1 MPGRDDS
8 VIVADALSQV
18 VVGSGL
24 VAAVERLGLL
34 VFTYPEDDHVFS
46 FRIFCRRQSTVVAS
60 SYRRHDPTR
69 PDPTRPDPTQRDT
82 LVSAHRRCELG
93 ITVRQFA
100 VCPVKS
106 ASSTKAGRMSVRADV
121 IILPLTLLLVSGT
134 IMVCRTLIVI
144 TGDQAYAEVLS
155 TNLWRAPCIPVILAY
170 WLLLSANSA

>member
-46 FRIFCRRQSTVVAS
+46 FRIFRRRQSTVVAS

-69 PDPTRPDPTQRDT
+69 PDPTRRNAT
-82 LVSAHRRCELG
+82 LSCRRIG
-93 ITVRQFA
+93 GVNWA
-100 VCPVKS
+100 
-106 ASSTKAGRMSVRADV
+106 
-121 IILPLTLLLVSGT
+121 LLCG
-134 IMVCRTLIVI
+134 
-144 TGDQAYAEVLS
+144 
-155 TNLWRAPCIPVILAY
+155 N
-170 WLLLSANSA
+170 LLSAQ

>member
-46 FRIFCRRQSTVVAS
+46 FRIFRRRQSTVVAS

-69 PDPTRPDPTQRDT
+69 PDPTRPDPTRRSR
-82 LVSAHRRCELG
+82 SAHRRCELG

-155 TNLWRAPCIPVILAY
+155 TNLWRAPCIPVILFY

>member
-46 FRIFCRRQSTVVAS
+46 FRIFRRRQSTVVAS

-69 PDPTRPDPTQRDT
+69 PDPTRPDATRRSR
-82 LVSAHRRCELG
+82 SAHRRCEFG
-93 ITVRQFA
+93 TTVRQFA